1 MLESKTINM
10 RLIDESDAEFVLKL
24 RLDERYNK
32 FLSSVN
38 SDINSQRDWIRKY
51 KEDEISNK
59 QFYFIIERK
68 DGVPCGTVRVY
79 DIKENSFC
87 WGSWILNEDKTHYAA
102 IESALMVYDFGFNRL
117 GFNKSHF
124 EVIRGNLKVVSFHKK
139 FGAVMIGEDD
149 DHYYFEITKSF
160 SNEVQREVQII
171 NINQQVSVLKILH
184 LLAVELII

>member
-24 RLDERYNK
+24 RSDERYNK

-149 DHYYFEITKSF
+149 DHYYFEITKAS
-160 SNEVQREVQII
+160 VMKCREKFK
-171 NINQQVSVLKILH
+171 S
-184 LLAVELII
+184 LI